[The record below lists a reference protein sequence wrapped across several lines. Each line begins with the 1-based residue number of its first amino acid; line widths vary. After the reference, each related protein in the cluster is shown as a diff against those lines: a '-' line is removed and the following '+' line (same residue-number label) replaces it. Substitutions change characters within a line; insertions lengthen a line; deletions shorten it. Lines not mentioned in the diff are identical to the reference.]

1 MTILT
6 SFCSAQ
12 PRSFRRKLLPALMHL
27 DFSGLLAPDLRILA
41 LSREDMSTE
50 QFMAGQEQTLKAYLG
65 EQRWS
70 PELGRFCGRVDYVP
84 CSLLMSANTPR
95 YPSASRLSGLL
106 FFTATP
112 PSLFQTICENLSGSG
127 CLTERSRVVL
137 ESPSD
142 EPRELQGSKPT
153 VDFSKRVGFIVLT
166 TISAKKRC
174 RTCWRC
180 VLPTG
185 SSMPNGTI
193 PVSIVQITVAET
205 VGIDG
210 RFPYYDKS
218 GNCETCCKIT

>member
-6 SFCSAQ
+6 RSVRRSR
-12 PRSFRRKLLPALMHL
+12 RSFQKEIAAGTHAS

-70 PELGRFCGRVDYVP
+70 PELWQRFCGRVDYVSVQLTDVSQYA
-84 CSLLMSANTPR
+84 SLSQ
-95 YPSASRLSGLL
+95 RLSSERVAV
-106 FFTATP
+106 FTATP

-127 CLTERSRVVL
+127 CLTERSWQVL
-137 ESPSD
+137 RSSST
-142 EPRELQGSKPT
+142 EPRELQGSKQT
-153 VDFSKRVGFIVLT
+153 VGHFFEESRIYRIDHYLGKETVQNS
-166 TISAKKRC
+166 
-174 RTCWRC
+174 WRC

-193 PVSIVQITVAET
+193 PVSIMC
-205 VGIDG
+205 
-210 RFPYYDKS
+210 RS
-218 GNCETCCKIT
+218 L